1 MKNSEKFDIRY
12 SKINLVFEFTEATK
26 MPKNKVSAIRG
37 GMGEMLLEQYC
48 LSDRNC
54 NVCKFKEDCTV
65 PRIFYHPLKIKPEL
79 SLIHI

>member
-37 GMGEMLLEQYC
+37 GMGEMLLNNIAC
-48 LSDRNC
+48 
-54 NVCKFKEDCTV
+54 
-65 PRIFYHPLKIKPEL
+65 RIEIVMFVNSKKIVLYQEYFI
-79 SLIHI
+79 IH

>member
-37 GMGEMLLEQYC
+37 GMGEMIEIVMFVN
-48 LSDRNC
+48 S
-54 NVCKFKEDCTV
+54 K
-65 PRIFYHPLKIKPEL
+65 KIVLYQEYFI
-79 SLIHI
+79 IH